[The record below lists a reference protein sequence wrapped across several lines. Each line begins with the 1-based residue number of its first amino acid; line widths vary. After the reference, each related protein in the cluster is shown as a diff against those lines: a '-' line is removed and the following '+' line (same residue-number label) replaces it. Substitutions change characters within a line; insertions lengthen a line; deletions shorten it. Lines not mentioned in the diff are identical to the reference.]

1 MKKASPKAV
10 GGFVLG
16 AIAIIVVAVIIF
28 GSGRLFQDRTQLV
41 AFFTGS
47 LQGLRI
53 GAPVQFRGVQIGT
66 VTEIY
71 VQLDPNSLDFL
82 IPVILEIN
90 LDLIRGGSAA
100 HDKPGSEVELLV
112 ERGLRA
118 QLVAQSLVTGQQ
130 AVQLDLL
137 PSTPVRL
144 IETDLPY
151 EQLPTVPSRFAE
163 IEHSVGEV
171 LSDISV
177 VLNKI
182 NDFLE
187 GNRPKIEEGV
197 ANITDA
203 TVDAKAMMADLRKAA
218 AHVTEIT
225 EVILENREDITRLVQ
240 NADDTVLSYK
250 SLAERAE
257 AVIAENEDEL
267 AQAIGGLTRAERQIG
282 DLADRAS
289 AMLEESRSGIRDFSN
304 EGLYEIRNLAVDAQG
319 AVEQFRRVMEEME
332 RDPARFFLGKPG
344 QVEVK

>member
-16 AIAIIVVAVIIF
+16 AVAIAVVAVIVF
-28 GSGRLFQDRTQLV
+28 GSGRLFQERSQMV

-71 VQLDPNSLDFL
+71 VQLDPESLDFL
-82 IPVILEIN
+82 IPVILDIN
-90 LDLIRGGSAA
+90 LDLIRGGGEA
-100 HDKPGSEVELLV
+100 HDRPGSEVEALI

-137 PSTPVRL
+137 PDTPIRMV
-144 IETDLPY
+144 ETDLPY
-151 EQLPTVPSRFAE
+151 EQVPTVPSRMAE
-163 IEHSVGEV
+163 IEQSVGDV
-171 LSDISV
+171 LSDISD
-177 VLNKI
+177 VLNQL
-182 NDFLE
+182 NNFLE
-187 GNRPKIEEGV
+187 ENKPAIQKSV
-197 ANITDA
+197 ANIADV
-203 TVDAKAMMADLRKAA
+203 TVDAKAPIADLRRAA
-218 AHVTEIT
+218 ADVAEIT
-225 EVILENREDITRLVQ
+225 GVILENREDISRLVE

-250 SLAERAE
+250 SLAERTE
-257 AVIAENEDEL
+257 AVIAENQDSISQAIDGLNRLEETVSEL
-267 AQAIGGLTRAERQIG
+267 AEQS
-282 DLADRAS
+282 S
-289 AMLEESRSGIRDFSN
+289 AMLAENRAGIRDFSN
-304 EGLYEIRNLAVDAQG
+304 EGLYEIRNLAVDAQA

-344 QVEVK
+344 QVEVE